1 MREDDDKN
9 RRGGEAEGSK
19 NRSKLSQFYGLSSDN
34 SSVRYRVSHET

>member
-34 SSVRYRVSHET
+34 SSVK